1 MSPRHASQL
10 LEPTNPIYSFL
21 VPVRGLPCNQM
32 APDTYDAWE
41 WDFRKARLHCN
52 YQEVGGQCIETGAC
66 PAAPSVY
73 FQDFQRV
80 ADTWASPLRT
90 REYLCSGNYK
100 LLVADS
106 PKWYGWKK
114 KSLCVLVGKWG
125 IIRLYI
131 GEMNTFLL
139 NHVISACIDSSHFS
153 PGTVKGQEPFF
164 FG

>member
-1 MSPRHASQL
+1 MSPMYASWL

-21 VPVRGLPCNQM
+21 VPVRGLPCNLM
-32 APDTYDAWE
+32 APDTYDASE

-52 YQEVGGQCIETGAC
+52 SQEVGGQCIETGAC
-66 PAAPSVY
+66 PEAPSVY
-73 FQDFQRV
+73 FQDFQIV
-80 ADTWASPLRT
+80 ADTWASPFRT

-114 KSLCVLVGKWG
+114 SLCALVGKWG

-131 GEMNTFLL
+131 GAMNTFLL

-153 PGTVKGQEPFF
+153 PATVKGQEPFF